1 MKRMKNVMLVLLC
14 FLCLSGCNYKDDDQ
28 VKKYEKKHGIDVI
41 VTHWGAINEG
51 NMGHTYH
58 TVQAKI
64 TKIFNLE

>member
-1 MKRMKNVMLVLLC
+1 MGVIIKMTIGEKIC
-14 FLCLSGCNYKDDDQ
+14 
-28 VKKYEKKHGIDVI
+28 EKKHGIDVI